1 MKLSWMTKLFAG
13 SQESATG
20 RGSRK
25 LRKTTVPVLGATLVG
40 AAAWAA
46 GGATQLTASST
57 RSNPLPAQVAVSLN
71 TSIDMADQAA
81 ISWAQT
87 NASGTGSAKVLKTE
101 SDTEGTKIVPVYDIN
116 VLAPNSVVFVVQI
129 AKSNF
134 AVLSVSVAE
143 NQPYLSTTTTTA
155 PPSTTSTTAPPS
167 TTSTTE
173 PPSTTTTTAPPS
185 TTTTTEP
192 PSTTTTTAP
201 MVSPAIADQAAIA
214 WAEANAAGSGTAKVL
229 ETEPEKENMV
239 YEIKVLAP
247 NGSIYEINVGMVTGK
262 VISGHLTQQQSSVDT
277 EQKST
282 SSEQTDVKSSTDNKD
297 QPKVTSNQSSDN

>member
-101 SDTEGTKIVPVYDIN
+101 SDTEGTKKVPVYDIN

-134 AVLSVSVAE
+134 TVLSVSIAE

-155 PPSTTSTTAPPS
+155 PPSTTS
-167 TTSTTE
+167 
-173 PPSTTTTTAPPS
+173 
-185 TTTTTEP
+185 TTEP

-262 VISGHLTQQQSSVDT
+262 VISGHLTQQKQH
-277 EQKST
+277 
-282 SSEQTDVKSSTDNKD
+282 SESHLNGAILAPTYLDRASIALKLAYEPMS
-297 QPKVTSNQSSDN
+297 